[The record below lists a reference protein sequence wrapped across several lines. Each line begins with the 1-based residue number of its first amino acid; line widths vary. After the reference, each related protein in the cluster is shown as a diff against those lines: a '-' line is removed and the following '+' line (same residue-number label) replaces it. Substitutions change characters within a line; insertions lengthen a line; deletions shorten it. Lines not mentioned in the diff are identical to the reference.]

1 MSNAF
6 GLRGSSIPVYQDVP
20 DNANNQA
27 LKKTKREDVQC
38 KAPANKRAAL
48 CSITNSTR
56 IQPSRAAKQ
65 GTTDLKEN
73 EPTRQGKSMFGS
85 TASSQGFSI
94 FIDGSTESSTETA
107 LSLQPTVHTAATM
120 AQRGPRL
127 LPGLT
132 SLRQPLSN
140 ISDTIVIAD
149 SPFSQDSPMLLDTT
163 IETQQQDLDTVMEE
177 RANIILSVPEYA
189 DDIYS
194 YLREAEL
201 RNRARV
207 GYMRKQPDITSSMRS
222 ILGDWLVEVSE
233 EYKLHRETLCLSIN
247 YIDRFLSQ
255 MSVLRGK
262 LQLVGTA
269 AMFLAAKYE
278 EIYPPEVGEFVY
290 ITDDTYTKKQVLRM
304 EHLILKVLSFDIAVP
319 TSNCFCEKYLRDG
332 GVEETAAALAM
343 FLIELSLIDVEPF
356 IKYLPSVTAAAAICL
371 ANFTLGHE
379 VWSSR
384 LTESTGYEIRDFE
397 ECLRDLHVAFVRA
410 PTHPQQAVIEKY
422 KQAK

>member
-1 MSNAF
+1 
-6 GLRGSSIPVYQDVP
+6 
-20 DNANNQA
+20 
-27 LKKTKREDVQC
+27 
-38 KAPANKRAAL
+38 
-48 CSITNSTR
+48 
-56 IQPSRAAKQ
+56 
-65 GTTDLKEN
+65 
-73 EPTRQGKSMFGS
+73 MFAS
-85 TASSQGFSI
+85 AASSQGFSI
-94 FIDGSTESSTETA
+94 FVDDESTGSSAETA
-107 LSLQPTVHTAATM
+107 LSLQQTMHTTTIAM

-127 LPGLT
+127 PPGLT

-140 ISDTIVIAD
+140 IADTIVIAD

-177 RANIILSVPEYA
+177 RTNIILSVPEYA

-332 GVEETAAALAM
+332 GVDETTAALAM
-343 FLIELSLIDVEPF
+343 FLLELSLIDVEPF

-379 VWSSR
+379 VWPSS
-384 LTESTGYEIRDFE
+384 LVESTGYETQDFE
-397 ECLRDLHVAFVRA
+397 ECMRDLHVAFVRA

-422 KQAK
+422 KQAKYYQVALLKPPTSLIGMAALH